1 MLRYQRGTKT
11 PDTKG
16 LRLRY
21 VEFTIPEGSNW
32 SGVRLNLA
40 WRDGRLVV
48 DLISQ
53 VALFDKATSRWVH
66 LVYREIERGALSKIP
81 TLETKAARIYARSSE
96 DRDGLLR
103 LLENNGITFGTLDE
117 MSPPAGMFTGGDISV
132 EVTFT
137 VNKGIRRCMAKYSFN
152 FLAFVC
158 GPALVL
164 ERDST
169 RSDDSFGLARR
180 RPIPW

>member
-40 WRDGRLVV
+40 WRDG
-48 DLISQ
+48 
-53 VALFDKATSRWVH
+53 
-66 LVYREIERGALSKIP
+66 
-81 TLETKAARIYARSSE
+81 
-96 DRDGLLR
+96 
-103 LLENNGITFGTLDE
+103 
-117 MSPPAGMFTGGDISV
+117 PPAGMFSGGDISV

-158 GPALVL
+158 GPAL
-164 ERDST
+164 
-169 RSDDSFGLARR
+169 GAC
-180 RPIPW
+180 